1 MRLYL
6 IRHAEAEG
14 ADDDLPDHDRP
25 LTGDGQQQ
33 ARALGVW
40 LAQRGVR
47 PSLVYCSSARR
58 ALETAREMLSELPRG
73 AEPNTSRDLY
83 LASARQLL
91 ELVRETPSAHASLW
105 IVGHNPGMAEL
116 ALRLAGQGESQALRR
131 MAARFPPAAC
141 AQITFSH
148 DGWHAIEPGAGK
160 LAGYWTPAVE

>member
-14 ADDDLPDHDRP
+14 SDDDLPDHDRP
-25 LTGDGQQQ
+25 LTSDGQQQ

-40 LAQRGVR
+40 LAQRGER
-47 PSLVYCSSARR
+47 PSLLHCSSARR
-58 ALETAREMLSELPRG
+58 ALETARGILSELPRG
-73 AEPNTSRDLY
+73 ALPNASRDLY
-83 LASARQLL
+83 LASTQQLL
-91 ELVRETPSAHASLW
+91 ELVREAPSDRASLW

-141 AQITFSH
+141 ARITFSH
-148 DGWHAIEPGAGK
+148 DDWHAIEPGTGE
-160 LAGYWTPAVE
+160 LAAYWTPAAQ